1 MNRMITILIVALL
14 ALSTAGFGQWEF
26 VKNFP
31 DDEFLM
37 SGGGNHGLAVDPEG
51 KIWVQQYGATDSIQ
65 LADGTWEPTRV
76 LYVFNP
82 DGSQADF
89 SPIKTVTVGAETDTL
104 FNSGRG
110 LRTGPGGHILASFF
124 DELFVIDYM
133 TGQGLAKAVPI
144 DGETLDAAAYASE
157 ANTVFTGHV
166 VPPKP
171 IMEWDA
177 DFTFLS
183 NAIDAAPGFS
193 RAFEVSPDGNTI
205 FWAGFTLNY
214 VILYNRA
221 DEFSPFDS
229 TGIWPGFACESFGW
243 QPETGYL
250 YLSSGSY
257 LNPPNGHPDITTNYQ
272 HNVWYGRDPENDWA
286 IVDSI
291 EWVFNT
297 AENADERPRAIA
309 FSVTG
314 DTAYVGCFGTSDY
327 PAVQMHV
334 KTGTAVER
342 NTDALPQGFELEQ
355 NYPNPFNP
363 STTIAFNLQKD
374 TQVELRVY
382 DVMGREITTL
392 VSQRMI
398 AGRHSVEF
406 NGADLASGVYY
417 YTLST
422 DNQTQTKKML
432 LIK

>member
-1 MNRMITILIVALL
+1 MITILIVALL

-37 SGGGNHGLAVDPEG
+37 SGGGNHGLAVDPDG

-65 LADGTWEPTRV
+65 LADGTWEMTRV

-89 SPIKTVTVGAETDTL
+89 SPIQTVTVGAQTDTL

-110 LRTGPGGHILASFF
+110 LRTGPGGHIMASFY
-124 DELFVIDYM
+124 DELFVIDYK
-133 TGQGLAKAVPI
+133 TGEGLAKAVPV
-144 DGETLDAAAYASE
+144 DDNTLDAAAYASE

-166 VPPKP
+166 IPPSP

-177 DFTFLS
+177 DFTFLG
-183 NAIDAAPGFS
+183 NAVDAAPGFS

-229 TGIWPGFACESFGW
+229 TGIWPGLNPESFGW
-243 QPETGYL
+243 QPGTGYL
-250 YLSSGSY
+250 FLSSGSY
-257 LNPPNGHPDITTNYQ
+257 NDLPNRHPEIATYYRP
-272 HNVWYGRDPENDWA
+272 NVWYARDPENDWA

-297 AENADERPRAIA
+297 PENANERPRAIA

-327 PAVQMHV
+327 PTVQMHV

-406 NGADLASGVYY
+406 NGSDLASGVYY
-417 YTLST
+417 YTLFT